1 MADDWSDESLKG
13 KLVIQTKSVQGG
25 SNDEDFNPEQGDHRK
40 SMWDISDDSFVD
52 SDIVEQELEVH
63 LKLLHPGQRSPS
75 SPVLSLTRV
84 ASSMRQSTPT
94 CPGSNESSS
103 SVIDS
108 IQELMT
114 KNEELKRTVDELEAM
129 HQMDLD
135 MLEEARQEIEEAKM
149 KSLITSNLLK
159 QVDDLTIAKETLEEE
174 IALLKE
180 RDMERK
186 TALLEKDAIIH
197 ALQVESIRLSK
208 DNLALKEKEHI
219 SYQRGEASETALSY
233 QGKCSHE
240 FSLPK
245 EYLNPKIE
253 AASFWSRSRVEAE
266 KFLTQSI
273 EVLESKSLEP
283 KSWACHDE
291 AMLMFLKTM
300 TLIFGGL
307 SLIAAF
313 SMLFSDLKSGQ

>member
-1 MADDWSDESLKG
+1 MLKVIPSECMRITVPSNGSSVEGKVTLSNQQPGPVLFKILSNISSKAPARILGLCPNSGFLMPNQCQIIKVVAVAFVRRGELVADDWSDESLKG

-63 LKLLHPGQRSPS
+63 LKLLHPGQQSPS

-129 HQMDLD
+129 PHMDLD
-135 MLEEARQEIEEAKM
+135 MLEQARQEIEEAKM

-159 QVDDLTIAKETLEEE
+159 QVD
-174 IALLKE
+174 
-180 RDMERK
+180 
-186 TALLEKDAIIH
+186 
-197 ALQVESIRLSK
+197 IR
-208 DNLALKEKEHI
+208 
-219 SYQRGEASETALSY
+219 
-233 QGKCSHE
+233 
-240 FSLPK
+240 
-245 EYLNPKIE
+245 
-253 AASFWSRSRVEAE
+253 
-266 KFLTQSI
+266 
-273 EVLESKSLEP
+273 
-283 KSWACHDE
+283 
-291 AMLMFLKTM
+291 
-300 TLIFGGL
+300 
-307 SLIAAF
+307 
-313 SMLFSDLKSGQ
+313 